1 MGERF
6 QNSLI
11 RFDIFE
17 NSVNLSPYSLVLYME
32 NFERV
37 RVNFTAVQIM
47 NNSNDKLAR
56 TQPITIK

>member
-47 NNSNDKLAR
+47 NNANDKLAR